1 MDSTMKYAKLPDTM
15 RMVYEERY
23 REKGEGPVPEFYVGM
38 DVGDEPDTTVMG
50 LYSME
55 PKSGVVTVIE
65 TKVFRARR

>member
-1 MDSTMKYAKLPDTM
+1 MTKYAQLPDTM

-23 REKGEGPVPEFYVGM
+23 RDKGEGPVPDVYVGM

-55 PKSGVVTVIE
+55 PKSGVVTVLHTE
-65 TKVFRARR
+65 VCRGRHR